1 MYAARLAVALR
12 ERTDARLFGMGGPR
26 MAEAGV
32 ELIVDY
38 HEVAVVGIAEVLHKI
53 PTVVRVQNRLASEAA
68 KRGASLA
75 ILVDSPGTH
84 LGVARRLKKHGI
96 PVGYFIGPQVW
107 AWRAGRVR
115 VVKRLVKRM
124 VVIFP
129 FEEKIYRDAGVPVD
143 FVGHPL
149 VDVVRPTMDRS
160 EFAARYG
167 LVAARPIVT
176 LLPGSRHNEIAKIY
190 PVVLEACQRLK
201 QGGGAAAGV
210 QFVHA
215 VAPNLKAEV
224 FAPDSY
230 PDVAVC
236 GERQNLSSGARAP
249 VGSTGDI
256 SELKLRPPRKREF
269 AGGLQR
275 PHGDLLKVKR
285 VEGATYDALAAADCA
300 IVASGTA
307 TVEAALLGAPMVVVY
322 RVNRITAAIL
332 RRMIRTPFIGM
343 VNLIAGTRVVPELI
357 QDSFTPEAVEREV
370 RRLLESETARAE
382 VKAGLAE
389 VRAKMGPGGAIER
402 AADVFARM
410 L

>member
-1 MYAARLAVALR
+1 MSAPTILISAGEASSDMYAARLATALR
-12 ERTDARLFGMGGPR
+12 ARTGAHLFGMGGPR

-32 ELIVDY
+32 ELIADY
-38 HEVAVVGIAEVLHKI
+38 HQVAVVGIAEVVHKI

-68 KRGASLA
+68 KRKASLA

-84 LGVARRLKKHGI
+84 LGVARRLKQRGI

-129 FEEKIYRDAGVPVD
+129 FEEKIYRDAGVAVD

-149 VDVVRPTMDRS
+149 VDVVHPTMTRA

-167 LVAARPIVT
+167 LDATRPIVT
-176 LLPGSRHNEIAKIY
+176 LLPGSRRNEIAQNY
-190 PVVLEACQRLK
+190 PIVVEACQRLK
-201 QGGGAAAGV
+201 QCGGAASGV

-215 VAPNLKAEV
+215 VAPNLSADL
-224 FAPDSY
+224 FALYFRP
-230 PDVAVC
+230 
-236 GERQNLSSGARAP
+236 GL
-249 VGSTGDI
+249 
-256 SELKLRPPRKREF
+256 ELKRI
-269 AGGLQR
+269 
-275 PHGDLLKVKR
+275 
-285 VEGATYDALAAADCA
+285 EGATYDALAAADCA

-307 TVEAALLGAPMVVVY
+307 TVEAALLGTPMVVVY
-322 RVNRITAAIL
+322 RVNRLTAAIL

-343 VNLIAGTRVVPELI
+343 VNLIAGKRVVPELI
-357 QDSFTPEAVEREV
+357 QDAFTPEAVEAEIRK
-370 RRLLESETARAE
+370 LLTSEGARAE